1 MTEKCLF
8 AKTCRLCKARD
19 RFTGLKVWIEDH
31 FNNSKNTARFQS
43 AENFRESLHTIGNFP
58 EDSNQHHTIEI
69 IFKKHPFP
77 NGCGYKTHVCAT
89 CRFRLDL
96 RPGKHSWLNI
106 KRNYTTIPANTLG
119 QRNRETSGPT
129 TGIQDLHSL
138 GQAKSFNN
146 KSSPVRFGK
155 RVVKL
160 HKPTQPYR
168 AWKMP
173 PIGGYP
179 PYDSR
184 EGNYGDSQ
192 KDYDGFM
199 PYHTI
204 PFTAHAR
211 AVKKIEP
218 SSLRGN
224 LCANASLRQFLSLSS
239 ILDTYVGAG
248 P

>member
-1 MTEKCLF
+1 MPVREKPVDL
-8 AKTCRLCKARD
+8 RARD

-58 EDSNQHHTIEI
+58 RTVTSTTQSKSFSGSI
-69 IFKKHPFP
+69 PSQWLRLQ
-77 NGCGYKTHVCAT
+77 THVCAA

-96 RPGKHSWLNI
+96 RPGKHSLAE
-106 KRNYTTIPANTLG
+106 YQAQTTIPANTLS

-146 KSSPVRFGK
+146 KSSPVRFVNGLS
-155 RVVKL
+155 KL

-173 PIGGYP
+173 PIEATLHMIP
-179 PYDSR
+179 VKATTATAKRITMDSCPITHSFHCPCTR
-184 EGNYGDSQ
+184 SQ
-192 KDYDGFM
+192 KD
-199 PYHTI
+199 
-204 PFTAHAR
+204 
-211 AVKKIEP
+211 
-218 SSLRGN
+218 
-224 LCANASLRQFLSLSS
+224 
-239 ILDTYVGAG
+239 
-248 P
+248 